1 MKNVLLKEELS
12 TIFKNKKI
20 LIPILAVLFIPVLY
34 AGMFLWAFWDP
45 YAKLDQLPVAIV
57 NEDQGAELDGQQLQL
72 GKDLVKKL
80 TKSNEFKFQTV
91 TKDEGYK
98 QLNNEKYYMLIEIPK
113 DFSKNATTLLDN
125 NPKKLELIYVPN
137 ESFNFLSAQIG
148 GTAAEKV
155 KTAVAEQ
162 VTKTYAE
169 TMFDKVTDLADGIGQ
184 ASDGAGELSSGAVE
198 LAGGSKEL
206 TEGLT
211 TLAEK
216 SLEFNQGVKQASSGS
231 EQLASGSAELKSGL
245 EQADSSMPVLIDG
258 TNQVYAGA
266 EQMKTALPAEIAK
279 GISSQ
284 MAGSVEELNT
294 GINQFKTQLSDT
306 LTSEMAET
314 MIQQQTS
321 TMDQLAAALKN
332 YGVNPQIVD
341 GVIAGAK
348 AQIPAKEAVEQQ
360 ISAELSPKLAG
371 AFGQFQTAVGQKLA
385 GATSGLE
392 QKLSSQTDPY
402 FDQLLA
408 GIDAVNDG
416 QKQLQL
422 GVHQLYL
429 GSQALT
435 SGANDLTSGMS
446 QLSSGAGQFSDG
458 SNQLAEGAGQLADG
472 TAKVSDGAKE
482 LADKLAEGAN
492 EASKVNANGKTYD
505 MMSKPVKLDTES
517 VNHVPNYG
525 TGFTPYFLSLGLFVG
540 ALILSIVFPIAE
552 PAVQP
557 ANGFNWFISKFSIL
571 AVMGIVQA
579 ILADIILLTALDL
592 QVQSIP
598 RFILFTILTSLTF
611 VALIQLL
618 VTALKDVGR
627 FIAILIL
634 IFQLTTSAGTF
645 PLETIPDFLQHFN
658 ALLPMTYSVRGFK
671 AVVSSGDFGYM
682 WENLSILAGYIVIF
696 AICTISYLM
705 IRFKTKFTKPLEN

>member
-20 LIPILAVLFIPVLY
+20 LIPILAVLFIPILY

-57 NEDQGAELDGQQLQL
+57 NQDKGAELDGQQLKL

-80 TKSNEFKFQTV
+80 TNGNQFKFQTLS
-91 TKDEGYK
+91 KDEAFK
-98 QLNNEKYYMLIEIPK
+98 QLNNQKFYMLIEIPK
-113 DFSKNATTLLDN
+113 DFSENATTLMDQ
-125 NPKKLELIYVPN
+125 NPKKLELIYTPN

-148 GTAAEKV
+148 GTAVEKI

-184 ASDGAGELSSGAVE
+184 ASDGAGDLSSGTNE
-198 LAGGSKEL
+198 LAGGSKDL
-206 TEGLT
+206 SQGLA

-216 SLEFNQGVKQASSGS
+216 SIEFNQGVKQASSGS
-231 EQLASGSAELKSGL
+231 QKLASGSTELNAGL
-245 EQADSSMPVLIDG
+245 EKADSSMPTLIDG

-266 EQMKTALPAEIAK
+266 EQLKTTLPVEIAK
-279 GISSQ
+279 GINSQ
-284 MAGSVEELNT
+284 MAGSVTALNS
-294 GINQFKTQLSDT
+294 GIDSFESQLAAS
-306 LTSEMAET
+306 LASEMADKI
-314 MIQQQTS
+314 IQQQSQTI
-321 TMDQLAAALKN
+321 TQLAQEAGQMSPDLAANIISQAQKN
-332 YGVNPQIVD
+332 APT
-341 GVIAGAK
+341 
-348 AQIPAKEAVEQQ
+348 KEQVQQ
-360 ISAELSPKLAG
+360 EILAELNPKLDG
-371 AFGQFQTAVGQKLA
+371 AFGQFKTTVNQQLASSTNGLDQKLA
-385 GATSGLE
+385 
-392 QKLSSQTDPY
+392 SQTNPY
-402 FDQLLA
+402 FDKLLV
-408 GIDAVNDG
+408 GIGSVNNG
-416 QKQLQL
+416 QKELQQ

-435 SGANDLTSGMS
+435 SGASDLTSGMN
-446 QLSSGAGQFSDG
+446 QLSNGADQLSDG
-458 SNQLAEGAGQLADG
+458 SNQLAQGSNQLTDG
-472 TAKVSDGAKE
+472 TAKVSQGAKE
-482 LADKLAEGAN
+482 LADKLAEGAT
-492 EASKVNANGKTYD
+492 EASKVNGNDKTYD
-505 MMSKPVKLDTES
+505 MMSKPVKLDTDS

-571 AVMGIVQA
+571 AGMGIIQA
-579 ILADIILLTALDL
+579 LLADTIILTALDL
-592 QVQSIP
+592 DVQSVP
-598 RFILFTILTSLTF
+598 RFILFTIFTSLTF

-618 VTALKDVGR
+618 VTSLKDVGR

-645 PLETIPDFLQHFN
+645 PLETIPDFLQFFH
-658 ALLPMTYSVRGFK
+658 ALLPMTYSVKGFK
-671 AVVSSGDFGYM
+671 AVISSGDSGYM
-682 WENLSILAGYIVIF
+682 WQNLSILAGYIVIF
-696 AICTISYLM
+696 AICTLSYLTK
-705 IRFKTKFTKPLEN
+705 RFKSSFHKPIENEA